1 MTKHAQNQSPAQT
14 EQTNKPNINFSHRVC
29 VNVEGDFF
37 NLYHTMQPA
46 LQRAAAIADLIEV
59 ACESSDKAAF
69 APDTLWRAAQA
80 IRFEI
85 QDAQALLDAY
95 YPAREAEVQS

>member
-1 MTKHAQNQSPAQT
+1 MNTTASNAQA
-14 EQTNKPNINFSHRVC
+14 EQTNRPNINFSHRAPASMT
-29 VNVEGDFF
+29 GDFF
-37 NLYHTMQPA
+37 NQYHAMQPA

-59 ACESSDKAAF
+59 ACELTDKAAF

-95 YPAREAEVQS
+95 DPAREEEVQS